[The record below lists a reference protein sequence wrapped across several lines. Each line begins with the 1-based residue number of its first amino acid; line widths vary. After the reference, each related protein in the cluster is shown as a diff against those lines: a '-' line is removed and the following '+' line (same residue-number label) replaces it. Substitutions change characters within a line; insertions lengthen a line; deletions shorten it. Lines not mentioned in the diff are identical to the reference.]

1 MNMQIL
7 LIMLFVFAS
16 ASLFVLSVWPKE
28 TPDIKDIYGRHKGR
42 QGLLLLVSPLIE
54 KLATHNSKIKNERVE
69 KYRGKIAKRLLSAGD
84 TTALTPD
91 QFIGLQEITGFL
103 VPVVGFWLILNLG
116 LGNMLLSG
124 FMKFL
129 TVPML
134 VLAGLYFPVMSLN
147 DKLAKR
153 QKIIIRS
160 LPYSLDLLT
169 VAIEAGLD
177 FGAAVARLI
186 QKDRDTPLMQEFFL
200 MLQEIRMG
208 KTRREALRDL
218 AERVDIDDLTSI
230 ISSLIQADELGTGL
244 GPILRIQSDQLRVK
258 RSQRAE
264 KLAGEAPVKMLLPLL
279 GCIFPA
285 VFIMLFGPVV
295 IQFMQSGF

>member
-1 MNMQIL
+1 MQIL
-7 LIMLFVFAS
+7 LIMLFVFVS

-28 TPDIKDIYGRHKGR
+28 TPDIKDMYGRHKGR

-54 KLATHNSKIKNERVE
+54 KLATYNSRIKNERVE

-84 TTALTPD
+84 TTGITPD

-116 LGNMLLSG
+116 LGNMLVSG
-124 FMKFL
+124 VMKFL
-129 TVPML
+129 TFPML
-134 VLAGLYFPVMSLN
+134 VLAGAYFPIMSLN

-186 QKDRDTPLMQEFFL
+186 EKNRDEPLMQEFFL

-218 AERVDIDDLTSI
+218 AERVDIEDLTSI

-258 RSQRAE
+258 RTQRAE

-295 IQFMQSGF
+295 IQFMESGF

>member
-1 MNMQIL
+1 MQIL
-7 LIMLFVFAS
+7 LILLFVFAS

-28 TPDIKDIYGRHKGR
+28 TPDIKDMYGRHKGR

-54 KLATHNSKIKNERVE
+54 KLATYNSRIKNERVE

-84 TTALTPD
+84 TTAITPD
-91 QFIGLQEITGFL
+91 QFIGLQEITGVL
-103 VPVVGFWLILNLG
+103 VPVVGSWLILNLG
-116 LGNMLLSG
+116 LGNMLISG
-124 FMKFL
+124 VMKFL

-134 VLAGLYFPVMSLN
+134 VLAGAYFPIMSLN

-186 QKDRDTPLMQEFFL
+186 EKNRDEPLMQEFFL

-218 AERVDIDDLTSI
+218 AERVDIEDLTSI

-258 RSQRAE
+258 RTQRAE

-295 IQFMQSGF
+295 IQFMDSGF

>member
-1 MNMQIL
+1 MQIL

-54 KLATHNSKIKNERVE
+54 KLATHNSKIKNDRVE
-69 KYRGKIAKRLLSAGD
+69 KYRGKIAKRLVSAGD
-84 TTALTPD
+84 TTGITPD

-103 VPVVGFWLILNLG
+103 VPVVGLWLILNLG
-116 LGNMLLSG
+116 LGNMLVSG
-124 FMKFL
+124 VMKFL

-134 VLAGLYFPVMSLN
+134 VLAGAYFPIMSLN

-186 QKDRDTPLMQEFFL
+186 EKDKDAPLMQEFFL

-218 AERVDIDDLTSI
+218 AERVDIEDLTSI

-285 VFIMLFGPVV
+285 VFIMLFGPIV
-295 IQFMQSGF
+295 IQFIQSGF